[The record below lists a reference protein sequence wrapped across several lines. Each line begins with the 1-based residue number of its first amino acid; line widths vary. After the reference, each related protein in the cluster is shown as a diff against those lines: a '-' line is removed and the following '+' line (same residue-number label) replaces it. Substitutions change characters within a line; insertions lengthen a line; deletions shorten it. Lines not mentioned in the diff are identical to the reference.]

1 MNKKKR
7 QDAIDRLV
15 NGEAKVGFFSLKATG
30 MGIDGLQSVMDT
42 VIFIDRDWVP
52 ANHEQAEDRIHRIGQ
67 DRKVQVYYMTVENTI
82 DVYMSELIGEKQQIA
97 SQIVDGEIINS
108 VNTKSIFNDFV
119 KKLSWEKLKL

>member
-1 MNKKKR
+1 
-7 QDAIDRLV
+7 
-15 NGEAKVGFFSLKATG
+15 
-30 MGIDGLQSVMDT
+30 
-42 VIFIDRDWVP
+42 
-52 ANHEQAEDRIHRIGQ
+52 
-67 DRKVQVYYMTVENTI
+67 MTVENTI